1 MTSDGQGAPSRA
13 DGALRFLLIATIA
26 FLTLVDLFATQV
38 IIPGLTQR
46 YGVSPATMGAAV
58 SACTFGMAAASLAV
72 ALLSDRIDRRLGIIL
87 ALAVLSVP
95 RVLLAWAPTVGIF
108 AVLRVV
114 QGLCMATAFSLTLA
128 FLGERMTGSA
138 ATQAFGAYVTG
149 NVASNLIGR
158 FVASGVAGHWGI
170 DASFHLFAVL
180 NLAGAALVAGTIHR
194 SPKMKL
200 GVDHARSPLQAVLTH
215 LANPRLRAGFV
226 FGFCILF
233 VFIGVFTFVNF
244 ELGGERF
251 GLSMMTLGSVYFVF
265 LPSILTTAQAGT
277 LATRIGLR
285 PATWTGILL
294 ALIGVGLMALPALS
308 ALLTGMAL
316 VAVGTFLAQALATG
330 FVSRAAMGDRAAA
343 SGLYLASYF
352 SGGLVGAVVL
362 GQVYTRAGWNAMLLA
377 VAVALCLAGILARSF
392 VLPTMTDAALRKT
405 SAGT

>member
-72 ALLSDRIDRRLGIIL
+72 ALLSDRIDRRLGII
-87 ALAVLSVP
+87 
-95 RVLLAWAPTVGIF
+95 
-108 AVLRVV
+108 
-114 QGLCMATAFSLTLA
+114 
-128 FLGERMTGSA
+128 
-138 ATQAFGAYVTG
+138 
-149 NVASNLIGR
+149 
-158 FVASGVAGHWGI
+158 
-170 DASFHLFAVL
+170 
-180 NLAGAALVAGTIHR
+180 
-194 SPKMKL
+194 
-200 GVDHARSPLQAVLTH
+200 
-215 LANPRLRAGFV
+215 
-226 FGFCILF
+226 
-233 VFIGVFTFVNF
+233 
-244 ELGGERF
+244 
-251 GLSMMTLGSVYFVF
+251 
-265 LPSILTTAQAGT
+265 
-277 LATRIGLR
+277 
-285 PATWTGILL
+285 
-294 ALIGVGLMALPALS
+294 PALS
-308 ALLTGMAL
+308 ELLAGMAL